1 LGKIFFIAIALA
13 LGSFVIY
20 RTFIFNPDR
29 PEQNVK
35 SAIIEKVGNTI
46 ISAADTEVVSML
58 GDVAEG
64 LERGCERNRFGLTN
78 EKCIEIVNARK
89 EACAQT
95 TGQAFPGAVVS
106 ADQIGQIS
114 KHFFA
119 CVFQGQ

>member
-1 LGKIFFIAIALA
+1 MGKILLIIVAFA
-13 LGSFVIY
+13 LGAFVIY
-20 RTFIFNPDR
+20 RTFIFNPDL
-29 PEQNVK
+29 PEHNVK

-58 GDVAEG
+58 GDMSEG
-64 LERGCERNRFGLTN
+64 LERGCERNRFGLSN

-89 EACAQT
+89 DACAQT